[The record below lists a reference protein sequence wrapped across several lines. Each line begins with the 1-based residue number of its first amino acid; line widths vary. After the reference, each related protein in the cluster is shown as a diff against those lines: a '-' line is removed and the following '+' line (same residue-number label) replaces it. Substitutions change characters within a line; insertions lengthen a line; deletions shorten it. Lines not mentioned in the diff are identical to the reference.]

1 MLQINS
7 LVFNFS
13 TSATEKNEKT
23 VVLWDG
29 KFHLILS
36 KLTLINIKLV
46 SLNNSLTSI
55 SFLTV
60 RLLLRMH
67 KYCLVLFLFF
77 NISESLYHS
86 MYHCQAMITHSKALF
101 IILPFCFV
109 GLWWLKIFAST
120 KVCSDDPERKSQ
132 PVSYKHKIN
141 LFFALA

>member
-36 KLTLINIKLV
+36 KLTLIYIKLV

-67 KYCLVLFLFF
+67 K
-77 NISESLYHS
+77 
-86 MYHCQAMITHSKALF
+86 
-101 IILPFCFV
+101 
-109 GLWWLKIFAST
+109 
-120 KVCSDDPERKSQ
+120 
-132 PVSYKHKIN
+132 
-141 LFFALA
+141 